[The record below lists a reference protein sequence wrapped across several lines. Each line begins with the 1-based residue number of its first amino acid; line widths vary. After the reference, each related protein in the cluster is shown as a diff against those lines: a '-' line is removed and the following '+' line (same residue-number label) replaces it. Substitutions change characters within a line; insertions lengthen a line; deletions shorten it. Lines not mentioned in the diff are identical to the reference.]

1 MTKPYR
7 CLIGSFRQDGNEFSR
22 GDRVQLTDEELAA
35 NPDAFE
41 PWDVVQPNA
50 APEPTNSAPEPAEPA
65 APADSAP
72 EPATKAKR
80 K

>member
-35 NPDAFE
+35 NPGAFE
-41 PWDVVQPNA
+41 PWDVVQPA
-50 APEPTNSAPEPAEPA
+50 EPAEPA
-65 APADSAP
+65 